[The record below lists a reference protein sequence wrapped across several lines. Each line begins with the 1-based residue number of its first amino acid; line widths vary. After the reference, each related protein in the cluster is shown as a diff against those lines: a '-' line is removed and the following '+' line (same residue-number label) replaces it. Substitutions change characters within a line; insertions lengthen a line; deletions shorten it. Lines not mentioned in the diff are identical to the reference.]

1 MDGGSGRGMDSGNTD
16 GLRHP
21 RLLDSLLPRREPAR
35 RHTHEEMALAEVE
48 RKELRP
54 KVTFGRKRGVYDNH
68 TLQTYLTTNM
78 TKATKKGCINQMLLH
93 PFSLEVRTRF
103 ERVYTV
109 LQTVD

>member
-1 MDGGSGRGMDSGNTD
+1 MVSSGGHSLVSGHTHGT
-16 GLRHP
+16 RHH
-21 RLLDSLLPRREPAR
+21 RHVDRLLPRRKPSR
-35 RHTHEEMALAEVE
+35 RHPHEEMALAEVE

>member
-1 MDGGSGRGMDSGNTD
+1 
-16 GLRHP
+16 
-21 RLLDSLLPRREPAR
+21 
-35 RHTHEEMALAEVE
+35 
-48 RKELRP
+48 
-54 KVTFGRKRGVYDNH
+54 
-68 TLQTYLTTNM
+68 M